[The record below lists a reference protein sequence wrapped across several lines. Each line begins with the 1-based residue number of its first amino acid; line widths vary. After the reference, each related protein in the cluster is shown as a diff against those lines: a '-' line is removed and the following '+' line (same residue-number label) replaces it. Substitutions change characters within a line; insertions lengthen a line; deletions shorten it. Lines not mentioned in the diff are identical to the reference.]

1 MKIVYE
7 TNTGSSQKYAEM
19 LSEKTG
25 FEAESLTKAV
35 KSFSPDEEIIFM
47 GWVMAGTVQGL
58 QKAREVFKNI
68 VAICP
73 VGLNKGEKNENELKE
88 KNAITE
94 PVFILQGN
102 FHLDELKGMYKMMM
116 GMMLKMLKGKLKEN
130 PHPDADKLIGAIESG
145 VDCVSEENL
154 GDILEWIN
162 TQA

>member
-25 FEAESLTKAV
+25 FEALSLNKAI
-35 KSFSPDEEIIFM
+35 KEFSPDEEIIFI

-58 QKAREVFKNI
+58 QKAREVFSDIK
-68 VAICP
+68 AICP
-73 VGLNKGEKNENELKE
+73 VGLSKSEKNDFELKE
-88 KNAITE
+88 KNLIECPMFT
-94 PVFILQGN
+94 LQGN
-102 FHLDELKGMYKMMM
+102 FHIDELKGMYKMMM

-130 PHPDADKLIGAIESG
+130 PHPDSDKFITAIETG

-154 GDILEWIN
+154 AGIIEWIK
-162 TQA
+162 TH

>member
-25 FEAESLTKAV
+25 FEALSLNKAI
-35 KSFSPDEEIIFM
+35 KEFSPDEEIIFI

-58 QKAREVFKNI
+58 QKAREVFSDIK
-68 VAICP
+68 AICP
-73 VGLNKGEKNENELKE
+73 VGLSKSEKNDFELKE
-88 KNAITE
+88 KNAIECPMFT
-94 PVFILQGN
+94 LQGN
-102 FHLDELKGMYKMMM
+102 FHIDELKGMYKMMM

-130 PHPDADKLIGAIESG
+130 PQADGDKFVIAIEGG

-154 GDILEWIN
+154 ESILAWIN
-162 TQA
+162 E